1 MTTSRLIGEW
11 LSNNGPLFSRK
22 WTVWE
27 GGIRVPA
34 IVKWPRRIGVF
45 APHRVGS
52 GGDHVYRGDSNM
64 ALKQMSGPALAAG
77 LVLGTGLVF
86 GSVAAQNAPTADATA
101 RIRPVTANLRG
112 APPTGPHAV
121 VIEHDQALA
130 THTIY
135 RPATLGSTK
144 HPVLVW
150 GEGGCAKDGLQFPE
164 FLNEIASHG
173 VVVIAD
179 GPPVARTAPGGG
191 AAPGAGGAPGAGAA
205 PGPRAGGPAPGAGAA
220 PAAAGA
226 APPAGCRAG
235 GGRGAGRGNMTDGSA
250 LIQALDW
257 IAKEGSDPTSRF
269 YQKVESNRVAAMGMS
284 CGGLMSY
291 GASADPRIAT
301 VGIWN
306 SGLIQPD
313 EKIFAGLHSSVIIV
327 TGGEGDIAYAN
338 GKRDFET
345 MPARIAAFHGVYPSV
360 GHGGTYNQD
369 NGGPYGVAAVAWLK
383 WQLMNDTS
391 AKGKGYFVGPNCG
404 ICGDSNW
411 QVASRSLQEAP

>member
-1 MTTSRLIGEW
+1 
-11 LSNNGPLFSRK
+11 
-22 WTVWE
+22 
-27 GGIRVPA
+27 
-34 IVKWPRRIGVF
+34 
-45 APHRVGS
+45 
-52 GGDHVYRGDSNM
+52 M
-64 ALKQMSGPALAAG
+64 AVRHMSGLTLAAG
-77 LVLGTGLVF
+77 LVVGASLVV
-86 GSVAAQNAPTADATA
+86 GSAAAQNAAPAADATA

-135 RPATLGSTK
+135 RPAALASMK

-191 AAPGAGGAPGAGAA
+191 AAPGATAAPEARAGGAPQSAGA
-205 PGPRAGGPAPGAGAA
+205 
-220 PAAAGA
+220 
-226 APPAGCRAG
+226 RAG
-235 GGRGAGRGNMTDGSA
+235 GGRGAGRGNMTDGTA

-257 IAKEGSDPTSRF
+257 IAKEGNDPASRF
-269 YQKVESNRVAAMGMS
+269 YQKVETSRVAAMGMS

-327 TGGEGDIAYAN
+327 TGGESDIAYAN

-345 MPARIAAFHGVYPSV
+345 MPAKIPVFYGVYPSV

-391 AKGKGYFVGPNCG
+391 ARGKGYFVGPGCG

-411 QVASRSLQEAP
+411 QVASRSLQ

>member
-1 MTTSRLIGEW
+1 MAVRHMTW
-11 LSNNGPLFSRK
+11 LTL
-22 WTVWE
+22 
-27 GGIRVPA
+27 
-34 IVKWPRRIGVF
+34 
-45 APHRVGS
+45 
-52 GGDHVYRGDSNM
+52 
-64 ALKQMSGPALAAG
+64 AL
-77 LVLGTGLVF
+77 VVGTGIVF
-86 GSVAAQNAPTADATA
+86 GSVAAQNAPPAADATG
-101 RIRPVTANLRG
+101 RIRPVTYTQRG
-112 APPTGPHAV
+112 NPPTGPHAV

-135 RPATLGSTK
+135 RPATLGASK

-191 AAPGAGGAPGAGAA
+191 AAPGAGGGAPGPRAGGAPPAGGAAPQAGAAPPAGGAA
-205 PGPRAGGPAPGAGAA
+205 PGPRAGGG
-220 PAAAGA
+220 
-226 APPAGCRAG
+226 APPAGARAG
-235 GGRGAGRGNMTDGSA
+235 GGGGAGRGNMTDGSA
-250 LIQALDW
+250 LIQAIDW
-257 IAKEGSDPTSRF
+257 IAKEGNDRTSRF
-269 YQKVESNRVAAMGMS
+269 YQKVETNRVAAMGMS

-313 EKIFAGLHSSVIIV
+313 EKIFSGLHSSVIII
-327 TGGEGDIAYAN
+327 TGGESDIAYAN

-345 MPARIAAFHGVYPSV
+345 LPAKIPVFYGVYPSV

-369 NGGPYGVAAVAWLK
+369 NGGPYGVAGVAWLK

-411 QVASRSLQEAP
+411 QVASRALP

>member
-1 MTTSRLIGEW
+1 M
-11 LSNNGPLFSRK
+11 
-22 WTVWE
+22 
-27 GGIRVPA
+27 
-34 IVKWPRRIGVF
+34 
-45 APHRVGS
+45 
-52 GGDHVYRGDSNM
+52 
-64 ALKQMSGPALAAG
+64 G
-77 LVLGTGLVF
+77 LDF
-86 GSVAAQNAPTADATA
+86 GAAAQNAAPAADATA

-112 APPTGPHAV
+112 EPPTGPHAV

-135 RPATLGSTK
+135 RPATLAATK

-191 AAPGAGGAPGAGAA
+191 AAPGAGGAPG
-205 PGPRAGGPAPGAGAA
+205 PRAG
-220 PAAAGA
+220 GA
-226 APPAGCRAG
+226 APPAGAAAPAAGAAPAGARAG
-235 GGRGAGRGNMTDGSA
+235 GGRGAGRGNMTDGTA

-257 IAKEGSDPTSRF
+257 IAREGDDPASRF
-269 YQKVESNRVAAMGMS
+269 YQRVETNRVAAMGMS

-327 TGGEGDIAYAN
+327 TGGESDIAYAN

-345 MPARIAAFHGVYPSV
+345 MPAKIPVFYGVYPSV

-369 NGGPYGVAAVAWLK
+369 NGGPFGVAAVAWLK

-391 AKGKGYFVGPNCG
+391 AKGRGYFVGPGCG

-411 QVASRSLQEAP
+411 QVASRSLQ

>member
-1 MTTSRLIGEW
+1 
-11 LSNNGPLFSRK
+11 
-22 WTVWE
+22 
-27 GGIRVPA
+27 
-34 IVKWPRRIGVF
+34 
-45 APHRVGS
+45 
-52 GGDHVYRGDSNM
+52 M
-64 ALKQMSGPALAAG
+64 AVRQMSGLALTAA
-77 LVLGTGLVF
+77 LVVGTGLVV
-86 GSVAAQNAPTADATA
+86 GSVAAQNAAPPADATA

-112 APPTGPHAV
+112 NPPTGPQAV
-121 VIEHDQALA
+121 VIEHDQTLA

-135 RPATLGSTK
+135 RPATLGASR
-144 HPVLVW
+144 HPVMVW

-164 FLNEIASHG
+164 FLNEVASHG

-191 AAPGAGGAPGAGAA
+191 AAPGAGGAPGG
-205 PGPRAGGPAPGAGAA
+205 GAA
-220 PAAAGA
+220 PAPRAGGA
-226 APPAGCRAG
+226 APPAGGPAG
-235 GGRGAGRGNMTDGSA
+235 GGRGAGRGNMTDGTA

-257 IAKEGSDPTSRF
+257 IAKEGNDPASRF
-269 YQKVESNRVAAMGMS
+269 YQKVETNRVAAMGMS

-327 TGGEGDIAYAN
+327 TGGEKDIAYAN

-345 MPARIAAFHGVYPSV
+345 MPAKIPVFYGVYPSV
-360 GHGGTYNQD
+360 GHGGTYNED
-369 NGGPYGVAAVAWLK
+369 NGGPFGVAAVAWLK

-391 AKGKGYFVGPNCG
+391 AKGKGYFTGANCG
-404 ICGDSNW
+404 ICADSKW
-411 QVASRSLQEAP
+411 QTASRSLQ